1 MFMVYLTKK
10 YPFAGSFSFWSAD
23 NFWVQFEKEKVTL
36 LFYKGT
42 FMLSDLVQNHG
53 MIISGAILLIAYI
66 FIATEK
72 IQKSVV
78 ALVGASL
85 TMILGLLPFHGK
97 ISPETGNYIRSVFDY
112 IEFEVIFLLIGMMII
127 VHIASRSGV
136 FKWMA
141 IEILKAT
148 KGHPKLVLFA
158 LAAFTAIASAF
169 LDNVTTVVLI
179 MPVTF
184 VIAKEFECDPIPFL
198 ITEVLA
204 SNIGGTATLIG
215 DPPNIIIG
223 AKAGLS
229 FMDFVNELTGII
241 TIIFIASIGIL
252 IFMFRKSL
260 KATKEKMEHIANLDN
275 TKTITDK
282 KLMLRSMITLAL
294 VILGFVTH
302 DMTHIPAYV
311 FAVTGASFLLLFE
324 KPKEIYRDVEW
335 LTIFFFVG
343 LFIIIGGFEANGGIG
358 FLADKL
364 IEFTQ
369 GSLTAATMF
378 ILWGSGI
385 LSGIVDNIPYTATM
399 APLIAQV
406 QHTLPYAGE
415 GHHPLWWALSLGA
428 CLGGNLTIIG
438 AAANVIVSETSATKG
453 HPISFMRFMKYGAL
467 ITFISLL
474 LSSIYLYIKYL
485 H

>member
-1 MFMVYLTKK
+1 MLE
-10 YPFAGSFSFWSAD
+10 
-23 NFWVQFEKEKVTL
+23 NFIT
-36 LFYKGT
+36 T
-42 FMLSDLVQNHG
+42 HG
-53 MIISGAILLIAYI
+53 MVISGAILLIAYV
-66 FIATEK
+66 FIASEK

-78 ALVGASL
+78 ALVGAGL
-85 TMILGLLPFHGK
+85 TLLLGLLPFHGHYD
-97 ISPETGNYIRSVFDY
+97 PEAGMYVKSVFDY
-112 IEFEVIFLLIGMMII
+112 IEFEVIFLLIGMMIL

-141 IEILKAT
+141 LQILKAT

-158 LAAFTAIASAF
+158 LAAFTAVASAF

-184 VIAKEFECDPIPFL
+184 VIAKEFDVDPIPFL

-223 AKAGLS
+223 ARAGLS
-229 FMDFVNELTGII
+229 FMDFVNELTFII
-241 TIIFIASIGIL
+241 AVIFLVSVGIL
-252 IFMFRKSL
+252 IFMFRKGL
-260 KATKEKMEHIANLDN
+260 KATPEKMEHIANLDN
-275 TKTITDK
+275 SKTITDK
-282 KLMLRSMITLAL
+282 GLMIRSMITLLL

-302 DMTHIPAYV
+302 DITGIPAYV
-311 FAVTGASFLLLFE
+311 FAVSGAAFLLIFE
-324 KPKEIYRDVEW
+324 KPKEIYQDVEW

-343 LFIIIGGFEANGGIG
+343 LFIIIGGFEANGGIS

-364 IEFTQ
+364 IELTQ

-385 LSGIVDNIPYTATM
+385 LSGIIDNIPYTATM
-399 APLIAQV
+399 APLISQV
-406 QHTLPYAGE
+406 QHTLPYAGT

-438 AAANVIVSETSATKG
+438 AAANVIVSETATSKG

-467 ITFISLL
+467 VTFISLT
-474 LSSIYLYIKYL
+474 LSSVYLYFRYL

>member
-1 MFMVYLTKK
+1 MLNELVHSYGMV
-10 YPFAGSFSFWSAD
+10 
-23 NFWVQFEKEKVTL
+23 
-36 LFYKGT
+36 
-42 FMLSDLVQNHG
+42 
-53 MIISGAILLIAYI
+53 ISGAILLVAYI
-66 FIATEK
+66 FIASEK

-78 ALVGASL
+78 ALVGAAL
-85 TMILGLLPFHGK
+85 TMLLGLLPFHGHYDVQSAK
-97 ISPETGNYIRSVFDY
+97 YIKSVFEY
-112 IEFEVIFLLIGMMII
+112 IEFDVIFLLVGMMII
-127 VHIASRSGV
+127 VHIAAKSGV

-141 IEILKAT
+141 LELLKLT
-148 KGHPKLVLFA
+148 KGHPKFVLFA
-158 LAAFTAIASAF
+158 LALFTAVASAF

-184 VIAKEFECDPIPFL
+184 VIAKELECDSIPFL

-229 FMDFVNELTGII
+229 FMDFVNELTLIVS
-241 TIIFIASIGIL
+241 IIFVVCVGIL

-260 KATKEKMEHIANLDN
+260 KTTADKMEHIANLDN
-275 TKTITDK
+275 SKTITDK
-282 KLMLRSMITLAL
+282 KLMIRSMITLIL
-294 VILGFVTH
+294 VIAGFVTH
-302 DMTHIPAYV
+302 DMTGIPAYV
-311 FAVTGASFLLLFE
+311 FAVAGGAFLLLFE
-324 KPKEIYRDVEW
+324 NPKEVYRDVEW
-335 LTIFFFVG
+335 LTIFFFIG
-343 LFIIIGGFEANGGIG
+343 LFIIIGGFEANGGIS

-364 IEFTQ
+364 IEFTH
-369 GSLTAATMF
+369 GSLSVATMF

-399 APLIAQV
+399 APMIAQV
-406 QHTLPYAGE
+406 QHTLPYAGV

-438 AAANVIVSETSATKG
+438 AAANVIVSETAAVKG
-453 HPISFMRFMKYGAL
+453 HPISFMRFMKYGV
-467 ITFISLL
+467 IVTFVSLA
-474 LSSIYLYIKYL
+474 LSSVYLYLKYL

>member
-1 MFMVYLTKK
+1 M
-10 YPFAGSFSFWSAD
+10 
-23 NFWVQFEKEKVTL
+23 
-36 LFYKGT
+36 
-42 FMLSDLVQNHG
+42 DLVSNYG
-53 MIISGAILLIAYI
+53 MIISGAILLVAYI
-66 FIATEK
+66 FIASEK

-85 TMILGLLPFHGK
+85 TMLLGLLPFHG
-97 ISPETGNYIRSVFDY
+97 SVNPQTETYIRSVFDY

-141 IEILKAT
+141 IGILKAT
-148 KGHPKLVLFA
+148 KGHPKTVLFA

-169 LDNVTTVVLI
+169 LDNVTTVVLVI
-179 MPVTF
+179 PVTF
-184 VIAKEFECDPIPFL
+184 VIAREFECDPVPFL

-215 DPPNIIIG
+215 DPPNIIIA

-229 FMDFVNELTGII
+229 FMDFVNELTVVVF
-241 TIIFIASIGIL
+241 TIFLVCVGIL
-252 IFMFRKSL
+252 VFMFRKSL
-260 KATKEKMEHIANLDN
+260 KATKEKMEHIANLN
-275 TKTITDK
+275 NSKTITHK
-282 KLMLRSMITLAL
+282 KLMIRSMVTLVL
-294 VILGFVTH
+294 VITGFVTH
-302 DMTHIPAYV
+302 DVTHIA
-311 FAVTGASFLLLFE
+311 GASFLLLFE

-343 LFIIIGGFEANGGIG
+343 LFIIIGGFEANGGIS

-364 IEFTQ
+364 IQFTH
-369 GSLTAATMF
+369 GSLTAATML

-385 LSGIVDNIPYTATM
+385 LSGIIDNIPYTATM

-406 QHTLPYAGE
+406 QHTLPYAGA

-438 AAANVIVSETSATKG
+438 AAANVIVSETAHTKG
-453 HPISFMRFMKYGAL
+453 HPISFIKFMKYGAL
-467 ITFISLL
+467 VTTVSLII
-474 LSSIYLYIKYL
+474 SSIYLYIKYL
-485 H
+485 R

>member
-1 MFMVYLTKK
+1 
-10 YPFAGSFSFWSAD
+10 
-23 NFWVQFEKEKVTL
+23 
-36 LFYKGT
+36 
-42 FMLSDLVQNHG
+42 MLENLVSSHG

-66 FIATEK
+66 FIASEK

-85 TMILGLLPFHGK
+85 TMVLGLLPCHSHIDPATGAYVKGVFEY
-97 ISPETGNYIRSVFDY
+97 ISFD
-112 IEFEVIFLLIGMMII
+112 VIFLLIGMMIL

-141 IEILKAT
+141 IGLLKLT
-148 KGHPKLVLFA
+148 KGHPKMVLFT
-158 LAAFTAIASAF
+158 LAAFTAVASAF
-169 LDNVTTVVLI
+169 LDNVTTVVLM

-184 VIAKEFECDPIPFL
+184 VIAKEFDTDPIPFL

-223 AKAGLS
+223 ARAGLS
-229 FMDFVNELTGII
+229 FMDFLNELTVIV
-241 TIIFIASIGIL
+241 AL
-252 IFMFRKSL
+252 IFLTVVSVLIFLFRKSL
-260 KATKEKMEHIANLDN
+260 KSTPEKMAHVANLDN
-275 TKTITDK
+275 SKTITDK
-282 KLMLRSMITLAL
+282 GLMIRSMITLAL

-302 DMTHIPAYV
+302 DITHIDAYV
-311 FAVTGASFLLLFE
+311 FAVAGASFLLLFE

-343 LFIIIGGFEANGGIG
+343 LFIIIGGFEANGGIA

-364 IEFTQ
+364 IQFTS
-369 GSLTAATMF
+369 GSLDMATML
-378 ILWGSGI
+378 ILWGSGL
-385 LSGIVDNIPYTATM
+385 LSGIIDNIPYTATM

-406 QHTLPYAGE
+406 QHTIPYSGA

-438 AAANVIVSETSATKG
+438 AAANVIVSETATVKG

-467 ITFISLL
+467 ATFISLA
-474 LSSIYLYIKYL
+474 LSSVYLFVRYL

>member
-1 MFMVYLTKK
+1 
-10 YPFAGSFSFWSAD
+10 
-23 NFWVQFEKEKVTL
+23 
-36 LFYKGT
+36 
-42 FMLSDLVQNHG
+42 MLENLVSSHG

-66 FIATEK
+66 FIASEK

-85 TMILGLLPFHGK
+85 TMVLGLLPCHSHIDPTTGAYVKGVFEY
-97 ISPETGNYIRSVFDY
+97 ISFD
-112 IEFEVIFLLIGMMII
+112 VIFLLIGMMIL

-141 IEILKAT
+141 IGLLKLT
-148 KGHPKLVLFA
+148 KGHPKMVLFT
-158 LAAFTAIASAF
+158 LAAFTAVASAF
-169 LDNVTTVVLI
+169 LDNVTTVVLM

-184 VIAKEFECDPIPFL
+184 VIAKEFDTDPIPFL

-223 AKAGLS
+223 ARAGLS
-229 FMDFVNELTGII
+229 FMDFLNELTVIV
-241 TIIFIASIGIL
+241 AL
-252 IFMFRKSL
+252 IFLTVVSVLIFLFRKSL
-260 KATKEKMEHIANLDN
+260 KSTPEKMAHVANLDN
-275 TKTITDK
+275 SKTITNK
-282 KLMLRSMITLAL
+282 GLMIRSMITLAL

-302 DMTHIPAYV
+302 DITHIDAYV
-311 FAVTGASFLLLFE
+311 FAVAGASFLLLFE

-343 LFIIIGGFEANGGIG
+343 LFIIIGGFEANGGIA

-364 IEFTQ
+364 IQFTS
-369 GSLTAATMF
+369 GSLDIATML
-378 ILWGSGI
+378 ILWGSGL
-385 LSGIVDNIPYTATM
+385 LSGIIDNIPYTATM

-406 QHTLPYAGE
+406 QHTIPYSGA

-438 AAANVIVSETSATKG
+438 AAANVIVSETATVKG

-467 ITFISLL
+467 ATFISLA
-474 LSSIYLYIKYL
+474 LSSVYLFVRYL

>member
-1 MFMVYLTKK
+1 M
-10 YPFAGSFSFWSAD
+10 
-23 NFWVQFEKEKVTL
+23 
-36 LFYKGT
+36 
-42 FMLSDLVQNHG
+42 DLVSNYG
-53 MIISGAILLIAYI
+53 MIISGAILLVAYI
-66 FIATEK
+66 FIASEK

-85 TMILGLLPFHGK
+85 TMLLGLLPFHG
-97 ISPETGNYIRSVFDY
+97 SVNPQTESYIRSVFDY

-141 IEILKAT
+141 IQILKAT
-148 KGHPKLVLFA
+148 KGHPKTVLFA

-169 LDNVTTVVLI
+169 LDNVTTVVLV

-184 VIAKEFECDPIPFL
+184 VIAKEFECDPVPFL

-215 DPPNIIIG
+215 DPPNIIIA

-229 FMDFVNELTGII
+229 FMDFVNELTFVIA
-241 TIIFIASIGIL
+241 TIFLVCVGLL
-252 IFMFRKSL
+252 IFMFRNSL

-275 TKTITDK
+275 TKTITNK
-282 KLMLRSMITLAL
+282 KLMLRSMITLFL
-294 VILGFVTH
+294 VIAGFVTH
-302 DMTHIPAYV
+302 DVTHIPAYV
-311 FAVTGASFLLLFE
+311 FAVAGASFLLLFE

-343 LFIIIGGFEANGGIG
+343 LFIIIGGFEANGGIS

-364 IEFTQ
+364 IQFTH
-369 GSLTAATMF
+369 GSLSIATML

-385 LSGIVDNIPYTATM
+385 LSGIIDNIPYTATM

-438 AAANVIVSETSATKG
+438 AAANVIVSETAHTKG

-467 ITFISLL
+467 ITFVSLTIS
-474 LSSIYLYIKYL
+474 SVYLYLKYL

>member
-1 MFMVYLTKK
+1 
-10 YPFAGSFSFWSAD
+10 
-23 NFWVQFEKEKVTL
+23 
-36 LFYKGT
+36 
-42 FMLSDLVQNHG
+42 MLSDFVQNNG

-66 FIATEK
+66 FIASEK

-85 TMILGLLPFHGK
+85 TMLLGLLPFHGK
-97 ISPETGNYIRSVFDY
+97 IDAQTGNYIRSIFDY

-141 IEILKAT
+141 IQILKAT

-158 LAAFTAIASAF
+158 LAAFTAVASAF

-184 VIAKEFECDPIPFL
+184 VIAREFECDPIPFL

-241 TIIFIASIGIL
+241 AL
-252 IFMFRKSL
+252 IFAVCVGLLIYMFRKSL
-260 KATKEKMEHIANLDN
+260 KASKEKMEHIANLDN

-282 KLMLRSMITLAL
+282 KLMIRSMITLVL

-302 DMTHIPAYV
+302 DITHIPAYV
-311 FAVTGASFLLLFE
+311 FAVAGASFLLLFE
-324 KPKEIYRDVEW
+324 KPKEIYKDVEW

-364 IEFTQ
+364 IELTQ

-385 LSGIVDNIPYTATM
+385 LSGIIDNIPYTATM
-399 APLIAQV
+399 SPMLVEIQKTMGADY
-406 QHTLPYAGE
+406 TT
-415 GHHPLWWALSLGA
+415 PLWWCLSLGA
-428 CLGGNLTIIG
+428 CLGGNMTMIG
-438 AAANVIVSETSATKG
+438 AAANVIVSESAAKEG
-453 HPISFMRFMKYGAL
+453 HPMFFLRFMKYGVIVVA
-467 ITFISLL
+467 ISLII
-474 LSSIYLYIKYL
+474 SSLYINLRYM
-485 H
+485 

>member
-1 MFMVYLTKK
+1 MLNELVHSYGMV
-10 YPFAGSFSFWSAD
+10 
-23 NFWVQFEKEKVTL
+23 
-36 LFYKGT
+36 
-42 FMLSDLVQNHG
+42 
-53 MIISGAILLIAYI
+53 ISGAILLVAYI
-66 FIATEK
+66 FIASEK

-78 ALVGASL
+78 ALVGAAL
-85 TMILGLLPFHGK
+85 TMLLGLLPFHGHYDVQSAK
-97 ISPETGNYIRSVFDY
+97 YIKSVFEY
-112 IEFEVIFLLIGMMII
+112 IEFDVIFLLVGMMII
-127 VHIASRSGV
+127 VHIAAKSGV

-141 IEILKAT
+141 LELLKLT
-148 KGHPKLVLFA
+148 KGHPKFVLFA
-158 LAAFTAIASAF
+158 LALFTAVASAF

-184 VIAKEFECDPIPFL
+184 VIAKELECDSIPFL

-229 FMDFVNELTGII
+229 FMDFVNELTLIVS
-241 TIIFIASIGIL
+241 IIFVVCVGIL

-260 KATKEKMEHIANLDN
+260 KTTADKMEHIANLDN
-275 TKTITDK
+275 SKTITDK
-282 KLMLRSMITLAL
+282 KLMIRSMITLIL
-294 VILGFVTH
+294 VIAGFVTH
-302 DMTHIPAYV
+302 DMTGIPAYV
-311 FAVTGASFLLLFE
+311 FAVAGGAFLLLFE
-324 KPKEIYRDVEW
+324 NPKEVYRDVEW
-335 LTIFFFVG
+335 LTIFFFIG
-343 LFIIIGGFEANGGIG
+343 LFIIIGGFEANGGIS

-364 IEFTQ
+364 IEFTH
-369 GSLTAATMF
+369 GSLSVATMF

-399 APLIAQV
+399 APMIAQV
-406 QHTLPYAGE
+406 QHTLPYAGV

-438 AAANVIVSETSATKG
+438 AAANVIVSETAAVKG
-453 HPISFMRFMKYGAL
+453 HPISFMRFMKYGV
-467 ITFISLL
+467 IVTFVSLA
-474 LSSIYLYIKYL
+474 LSSAYLYLKYL

>member
-1 MFMVYLTKK
+1 
-10 YPFAGSFSFWSAD
+10 
-23 NFWVQFEKEKVTL
+23 
-36 LFYKGT
+36 
-42 FMLSDLVQNHG
+42 MLENLVSSHG
-53 MIISGAILLIAYI
+53 MVISGAILLIAYI
-66 FIATEK
+66 FIASEK

-85 TMILGLLPFHGK
+85 TMLLGLLPCHSHIDPTTGAYVKGVFEY
-97 ISPETGNYIRSVFDY
+97 ISFD
-112 IEFEVIFLLIGMMII
+112 VIFLLIGMMIL

-141 IEILKAT
+141 IGLLKLT
-148 KGHPKLVLFA
+148 KGHPKMVLFT
-158 LAAFTAIASAF
+158 LAAFTAVASAF
-169 LDNVTTVVLI
+169 LDNVTTVVLM

-184 VIAKEFECDPIPFL
+184 VIAKEFDTDPIPFL

-223 AKAGLS
+223 ARAGLS
-229 FMDFVNELTGII
+229 FMDFLNELTVIV
-241 TIIFIASIGIL
+241 AL
-252 IFMFRKSL
+252 IFLTVVSVLIFLFRKSL
-260 KATKEKMEHIANLDN
+260 KSTPEKMAHVANLDN
-275 TKTITDK
+275 SKTITDK
-282 KLMLRSMITLAL
+282 GLMIRSMITLAL

-302 DMTHIPAYV
+302 DITHIDAYI
-311 FAVTGASFLLLFE
+311 FAVAGASFLLLFE

-343 LFIIIGGFEANGGIG
+343 LFIIIGGFEANGGIA

-364 IEFTQ
+364 IQFTS
-369 GSLTAATMF
+369 GSLDMATML
-378 ILWGSGI
+378 ILWGSGL
-385 LSGIVDNIPYTATM
+385 LSGIIDNIPYTATM

-406 QHTLPYAGE
+406 QHTIPYSGA

-438 AAANVIVSETSATKG
+438 AAANVIVSETATVKG

-467 ITFISLL
+467 ATFISLA
-474 LSSIYLYIKYL
+474 LSSVYLFVRYL